1 MKYGLYSAYKREA
14 ALHARNGDTAQAR
27 ACLELAKEIEKDID
41 SIADDKARRI
51 MRLRYIDGWT
61 WTKIA
66 MTDGQT
72 EAAPRNYIA
81 RHSEV
86 YSARRRADARQNSST
101 DNSKAQ
107 RTAQP

>member
-1 MKYGLYSAYKREA
+1 MRYGLYSAYKREA
-14 ALHARNGDTAQAR
+14 ASHARNGDMAQAR
-27 ACLELAKEIEKDID
+27 ACLELAEEIERDID

-86 YSARRRADARQNSST
+86 HSARTRAEPR
-101 DNSKAQ
+101 
-107 RTAQP
+107 